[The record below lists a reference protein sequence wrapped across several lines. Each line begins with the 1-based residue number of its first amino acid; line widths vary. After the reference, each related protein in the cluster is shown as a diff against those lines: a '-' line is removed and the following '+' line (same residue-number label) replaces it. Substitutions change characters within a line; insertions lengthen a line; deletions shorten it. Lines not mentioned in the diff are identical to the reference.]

1 MGMSA
6 RWAVKALAAPA
17 ALAMLFAS
25 PGCVDIV
32 GADLGQAKYVER
44 DEKHFTVSGKP
55 DLTFITFDGSIEI
68 RPRDKSGSQVVV
80 ERAAATLRRRPSR

>member
-17 ALAMLFAS
+17 ALAVLLAS

-44 DEKHFTVSGKP
+44 DEKHFSVSGTP

-68 RPRDKSGSQVVV
+68 RPWDKAEVQVVV
-80 ERAAATLRRRPSR
+80 SEASRSGP